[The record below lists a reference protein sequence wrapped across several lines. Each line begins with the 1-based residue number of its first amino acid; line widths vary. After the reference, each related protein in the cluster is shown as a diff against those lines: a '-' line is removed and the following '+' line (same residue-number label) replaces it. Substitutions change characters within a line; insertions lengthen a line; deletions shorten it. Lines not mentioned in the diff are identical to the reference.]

1 MLSDIMEVINR
12 RGVCMPR
19 IAKQQSGFTILELLI
34 VIVAVGILTALV
46 IFLFTS

>member
-12 RGVCMPR
+12 RGVSMSKV
-19 IAKQQSGFTILELLI
+19 AKQQDGFTILELLI

-46 IFLFTS
+46 IVLFTS